1 MKSVT
6 DKMFSF
12 RSVAFRSLNTVNNL
26 SSCTIRT
33 IVKHHEHNNN
43 NLVEH
48 INVVRLTQSI
58 RFYTKISEDTS
69 ISKDSK
75 HLKDSKSQGAKELK
89 IDDSKKSKKSKEK
102 FPKTISEASQELQSE
117 LGQIET
123 KLFLAYTCKVCNTRN
138 SKTISKLA
146 YSKGVVIVRCDKC
159 QNNHLIADNLDWF
172 SDMNGK
178 KNIEDIMAEK
188 GEKVQRISL
197 GEFFGT
203 NDKTTDDKK
212 LIEQS
217 DGAKHIDETKVPDES
232 QSTEVIEKSSLMVDL
247 TKKAENIKLK
257 VSSFLSLKQVKKP
270 DSSKE

>member
-1 MKSVT
+1 MKSAT
-6 DKMFSF
+6 DKMLSF
-12 RSVAFRSLNTVNNL
+12 RSVALRSLNTVNNF

-33 IVKHHEHNNN
+33 IVRHHEQSNN
-43 NLVEH
+43 NLVKH
-48 INVVRLTQSI
+48 INGARLTQSF
-58 RFYTKISEDTS
+58 RFYTKISDDTT

-75 HLKDSKSQGAKELK
+75 HLKDSIPKDGNKLKSN
-89 IDDSKKSKKSKEK
+89 DSKKSKKSKDK

-159 QNNHLIADNLDWF
+159 QNNHLIADNLNWF
-172 SDMNGK
+172 TDMNGK
-178 KNIEDIMAEK
+178 KNIEDILAEK
-188 GEKVQRISL
+188 GEKVQRVSL

-203 NDKTTDDKK
+203 KDKTTDDKNVM
-212 LIEQS
+212 EQS
-217 DGAKHIDETKVPDES
+217 DGAKHIDKTKVNNES
-232 QSTEVIEKSSLMVDL
+232 QSPKVIEKQSLLVDL
-247 TKKAENIKLK
+247 SKKAQDIKVK
-257 VSSFLSLKQVKKP
+257 VSSFLKLKQEKKP